1 MEKQLISLPTKL
13 WHPYR
18 KSEGTRANQGTARV
32 EDYPTDTSDTA
43 RPDWVNSGL

>member
-1 MEKQLISLPTKL
+1 MEKQLISQFTEL

-18 KSEGTRANQGTARV
+18 KPEETHVNQGLTPI
-32 EDYPTDTSDTA
+32 EDYLADNPHIV

>member
-1 MEKQLISLPTKL
+1 MEKQLISLPTEL

-18 KSEGTRANQGTARV
+18 KSEGTRVNQGLARA
-32 EDYPTDTSDTA
+32 EDYLADSPNST

>member
-1 MEKQLISLPTKL
+1 MEKQLISLPAEL

-18 KSEGTRANQGTARV
+18 KSEGTCVDQSITRG
-32 EDYPTDTSDTA
+32 EDYLADSPNLA

>member
-13 WHPYR
+13 WHPYL
-18 KSEGTRANQGTARV
+18 KSEGTRVNQGATRV
-32 EDYPTDTSDTA
+32 EDYLTDSSYTT